1 LRRRLLL
8 LDVVLVGLVAY
19 AGWQVWQAD
28 LRAKARE
35 AAMLHRKVK
44 PDAPPPFT
52 PLPAQ
57 KPVIAGGYADI
68 AQQTLFDKSR
78 NPTVVVE
85 LPPPPAPPPPPPM
98 PPLPVYHGQMNIG
111 GITVFLSQNAAS
123 VHEAIH
129 PGEKIGQFK
138 LVDVNMDEIEFEWDG
153 KTVRRKIDAILDRS
167 NQPPPAAAA
176 PAPVARTD
184 ASAASAT
191 APPVAK
197 SAIGPGADT
206 GRGFKL
212 CDPNDNM
219 PVGSV
224 VDGYRKM
231 NYPGFGN
238 TIACRWDQIGY
249 PNK

>member
-8 LDVVLVGLVAY
+8 LDAVLLALVAY
-19 AGWQVWQAD
+19 AGWQVRQAD
-28 LRAKARE
+28 LRAKARA
-35 AAMLHRKVK
+35 AAMLGRKVK
-44 PDAPPPFT
+44 PDPPPPFT

-57 KPVIAGGYADI
+57 KPVVAGGYAEI

-85 LPPPPAPPPPPPM
+85 LPPPPAPPPM

-111 GITVFLSQNAAS
+111 AGPTVFLSQTANSA
-123 VHEAIH
+123 HEAVH

-138 LVDVNMDEIEFEWDG
+138 LVDVYTDEIEFEWDG
-153 KTVRRKIDAILDRS
+153 KTVRRKLDALVDRTAQAPQAAAAAGPS
-167 NQPPPAAAA
+167 ARTEAPVAAA
-176 PAPVARTD
+176 PA
-184 ASAASAT
+184 AA
-191 APPVAK
+191 VAK

-219 PVGSV
+219 APGTV

-231 NYPGFGN
+231 IYTTPFGS
-238 TIACRWDQIGY
+238 ACRWDQIGA
-249 PNK
+249 PSK